1 MFKILVADDDHAI
14 QGLIM
19 ALLAAEGFEVI
30 GASDGSEAVALAE
43 SQRPRLIIMDISM
56 PRMTGYEATRKIRAL
71 PDGEKFI
78 ILGLTANDHQG
89 DYDEAYK
96 AGCDGF
102 MSKPFQPQALVE
114 RVMEMCNTKSH

>member
-1 MFKILVADDDHAI
+1 MPKILVADDDPAI

-30 GASDGSEAVALAE
+30 SACDGAEAVALAE
-43 SQRPRLIIMDISM
+43 SQRPHLVIMDISM

-71 PDGEKFI
+71 PDGKKII
-78 ILGLTANDHQG
+78 ILGLTANDRQG
-89 DYDEAYK
+89 DYDEAYN

-102 MSKPFQPQALVE
+102 MSKPFQPQALIE
-114 RVMEMCNTKSH
+114 RIKEMISVGL

>member
-1 MFKILVADDDHAI
+1 MLKILVADDDTAI
-14 QGLIM
+14 QGLVM
-19 ALLAAEGFEVI
+19 TMLAEEGFEVV
-30 GASDGSEAVALAE
+30 GASDGAEAVALAE
-43 SQRPRLIIMDISM
+43 SQRPRLIIMDMSM

-71 PDGEKFI
+71 PDGDKFI
-78 ILGLTANDHQG
+78 ILGLTANDRPG

-114 RVMEMCNTKSH
+114 RVKEMSKA